1 MQNRLIFTYV
11 VIATWS
17 HRTDAECL
25 KDILSYPTK
34 YVGMLGSSKKIT
46 TIVNYLQEKGHSSH
60 DIARVKAPIGLDINA
75 QTPSEIAI
83 SILAQIISVRRSAQ
97 AR

>member
-1 MQNRLIFTYV
+1 
-11 VIATWS
+11 
-17 HRTDAECL
+17 
-25 KDILSYPTK
+25 
-34 YVGMLGSSKKIT
+34 MLGSSKKIT